1 MGRVRASVGMASLS
15 AIHLLI
21 ILHLGVTLYLA
32 NSLNLWLDEAYT
44 LDTTGKGL
52 WHAFYQ
58 ATYFELQPPLYF
70 VLLSLW
76 RKFNSGIFFARL
88 PSVFCTALTIKV
100 VADLSKRFLKDVN
113 STWVIACVASS
124 PFMIWAAVEMRVYAF
139 VILLSGLLLRFFFDG
154 FLEESPRSSSRWWY
168 VLVSILALYTQYYL
182 GFLLVANACA
192 LLLLRRWRSL
202 AVYLAGMSIV
212 VICFAPM
219 VKIVLYQLST
229 HVPDDSVTLL
239 VLDSAG
245 SVYWTI
251 QEYLLPVGWVQFYF
265 LRRWLLR
272 IGSVVLLVLIM
283 TKYRQRI
290 TADTIAVWT
299 IALTLALCFVVVQR
313 LTPEGLVEERHTAAL
328 FLPIMLAAFSFISVV
343 AQRKLVLGWVFLVLI
358 FNCTTLY
365 TRYAAMAKSGDWV
378 RVAAHISTY
387 EKPGQ
392 PVLVFHAASVL
403 SLAQYYEGK
412 NLLVP
417 IPNETGLES
426 FSSLTRPV
434 GEKQIAE
441 AVQHVSESPEVWLVT
456 DWTRGFSGDEI
467 DDPILRE
474 FVGRNYTVEKET
486 TFYYSKVFLLRLKP
500 LSRKS
505 SPS

>member
-1 MGRVRASVGMASLS
+1 
-15 AIHLLI
+15 LI
-21 ILHLGVTLYLA
+21 ILHLGITLFLA
-32 NSLNLWLDEAYT
+32 YSLNLWLDEAYT
-44 LDTTGKGL
+44 LHTTGKGL
-52 WHAFYQ
+52 AHAFYQ
-58 ATYFELQPPLYF
+58 ASHFELQPPLYF

-76 RKFNSGIFFARL
+76 RKFNSAIFFARL
-88 PSVFCTALTIKV
+88 PSVLCIALTIKV
-100 VADLSKRFLKDVN
+100 VADLSKRFLKEVN
-113 STWVIACVASS
+113 SAWVIACVASS

-202 AVYLAGMSIV
+202 AVYLAGMGIV
-212 VICFAPM
+212 AICFAPM
-219 VKIVLYQLST
+219 VNIVLYQLST
-229 HVPDDSVTLL
+229 HVPRNSATLS

-245 SVYWTI
+245 SVYWI
-251 QEYLLPVGWVQFYF
+251 VQEYLLPVGWVQFHF

-272 IGSVVLLVLIM
+272 FGSVALLVLIM

-290 TADTIAVWT
+290 TADRIAIWTIAV
-299 IALTLALCFVVVQR
+299 ALTLCLIGVQR
-313 LTPEGLVEERHTAAL
+313 LTAEGLVAERHAATL
-328 FLPIMLAAFSFISVV
+328 FLPITLAAFSFVSAIG
-343 AQRKLVLGWVFLVLI
+343 QRKLVLGWVFLVLV
-358 FNCTTLY
+358 FNATTLY
-365 TRYAAMAKSGDWV
+365 TSYAAVAKSGDWI
-378 RVAAHISTY
+378 RVAAHISSY

-392 PVLVFHAASVL
+392 PVLVFQAASVL
-403 SLAQYYEGK
+403 SLAQYYDGE

-417 IPNETGLES
+417 IPNETGLETYPVPAS
-426 FSSLTRPV
+426 RPLD
-434 GEKQIAE
+434 EKQIAE
-441 AVQHVSESPEVWLVT
+441 AVKHVSESPEVWLVT

-467 DDPILRE
+467 DDPILKE
-474 FVGRNYTVEKET
+474 FVRRNYTVEKET

-500 LSRKS
+500 LSRKT